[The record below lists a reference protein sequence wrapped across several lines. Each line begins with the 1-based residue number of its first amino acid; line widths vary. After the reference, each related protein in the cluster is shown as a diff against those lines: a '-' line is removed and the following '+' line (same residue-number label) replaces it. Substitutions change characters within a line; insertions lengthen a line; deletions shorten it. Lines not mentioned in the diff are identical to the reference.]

1 MRLTFYAA
9 LAATALTGEKI
20 LAQSLRLAGHDID
33 DAELSLA
40 ELKAY
45 GLDDRPDY
53 DDFAQLDDYA
63 PDELGLAE
71 LDDS

>member
-20 LAQSLRLAGHDID
+20 LAQSLRLGRHDVD

-40 ELKAY
+40 ELNAY
-45 GLDDRPDY
+45 DQNEMPDY
-53 DDFAQLDDYA
+53 DDFAQLGDYA
-63 PDELGLAE
+63 P
-71 LDDS
+71 

>member
-20 LAQSLRLAGHDID
+20 LAQGLRLDRHDGD

-40 ELKAY
+40 ELNAY
-45 GLDDRPDY
+45 DLNEMPDC
-53 DDFAQLDDYA
+53 DDFAQLGDYA
-63 PDELGLAE
+63 P
-71 LDDS
+71 